1 MTKMLSG
8 VYYFIYLFLSST
20 HGRKKKCA
28 HVRRYALD
36 IFRKDF
42 GGQQPSAES
51 LSVEHADQA
60 RVRVR
65 GRLDLVGD
73 AYLLYLFELKLRS
86 S

>member
-1 MTKMLSG
+1 MKFSAVRMG
-8 VYYFIYLFLSST
+8 VK
-20 HGRKKKCA
+20 KKKCA
-28 HVRRYALD
+28 YVRRYALD

-42 GGQQPSAES
+42 GCQQPSAES

-60 RVRVR
+60 RVRVK

-73 AYLLYLFELKLRS
+73 AYLLYLFECRLRS

>member
-1 MTKMLSG
+1 MLS
-8 VYYFIYLFLSST
+8 VHVFWAFKKKKK
-20 HGRKKKCA
+20 KKKCA
-28 HVRRYALD
+28 YVGRYALD
-36 IFRKDF
+36 IFCKNF
-42 GGQQPSAES
+42 GAQQPSAES

-73 AYLLYLFELKLRS
+73 AYLLYLFESKLRS

>member
-1 MTKMLSG
+1 MCFGHLKKK
-8 VYYFIYLFLSST
+8 
-20 HGRKKKCA
+20 KKKCA
-28 HVRRYALD
+28 YVGRYALD
-36 IFRKDF
+36 IFRKNF
-42 GGQQPSAES
+42 GAQQPSAES

-73 AYLLYLFELKLRS
+73 AYLLYLFESKLRS